1 MTARTLQG
9 FMELLPEEQIVMEHM
24 KSVIAHTYELFGFA
38 PLDTPVLE
46 LAEVLLS
53 KSGGDTEKQI
63 YEFKKGDT
71 DLAMRFDLTVPL
83 AKYVALYNNSLTFP
97 FKRYQIGKV
106 YRGERPQKG
115 RFREF
120 YQCDIDII
128 DRDELNIVYDAEVL
142 AVIYTVFK
150 KLELPAFKIYIN
162 NRKLLSGFL
171 ESLNIADKTVDVLR
185 LVDKIKKI
193 PEEAFLGELGDLG
206 LPEDKNK
213 KLLEFIKINGLNNEI
228 LKRLKSFN
236 IQNETYQNGLSELKT
251 VISQAKK
258 LGIPGKNVQIDLSI
272 TRGLDYYTG
281 TVYETFFDQ
290 YPEFGSVCSGGRYDN
305 LSNVFMDKKFPG
317 VGISIGLTRLYDQL
331 HGRGLLKIKGPT
343 PNKVLVITQSGE
355 YAGKALELLGAL
367 RKEDIAA
374 DVLLRDCK
382 FKKKMEYAN
391 KIQTPYAVIIGEN
404 EVKNGYY
411 TLKDMTKGT
420 QRRVELPELVRI
432 VKGIR
437 RTAAISPEKY
447 ISTLTPNIK
456 RKFIEKLFEQS
467 QLSQNKNLN
476 TALNYNYNFLQCK

>member
-9 FMELLPEEQIVMEHM
+9 FMELLPEEQIVMEKM
-24 KSVIAHTYELFGFA
+24 KAVIAHTYELFGFA

-71 DLAMRFDLTVPL
+71 NLAMRFDLTVPL
-83 AKYVALYNNSLTFP
+83 AKYVALYNNNLTFP

-142 AVIYTVFK
+142 AVIYTVFN
-150 KLELPAFKIYIN
+150 KLELPAFKIYLN

-171 ESLNIADKTVDVLR
+171 ESLDIADKTVDVLR

-193 PEEAFLGELGDLG
+193 PEEAFLAELADLG

-213 KLLEFIKINGLNNEI
+213 KLLEFIKIKGSNDEI
-228 LKRLKSFN
+228 IAKLEDFK
-236 IQNETYQNGLSELKT
+236 IQNGNYQNGLSEIKI
-251 VISQAKK
+251 VIAQAIN
-258 LGIPGKNVQIDLSI
+258 LGINPQNIQIDLSI

-281 TVYETFFDQ
+281 TVYETFFDE
-290 YPEFGSVCSGGRYDN
+290 YPQFGSVCSGGRYDN
-305 LSNVFMDKKFPG
+305 LSSVFMDKKFPG
-317 VGISIGLTRLYDQL
+317 VGISIGLTRLFDQL
-331 HGRGLLKIKGPT
+331 RANNLLKIAGPT
-343 PNKVLVITQSGE
+343 PIKVLIITQNPDFADKAITLSG
-355 YAGKALELLGAL
+355 KL
-367 RKEDIAA
+367 RQSDIAA
-374 DVLLRDCK
+374 DVMLRDCK

-391 KIQTPYAVIIGEN
+391 KIKVPYLVIIGED
-404 EVKNGYY
+404 EVANSTY
-411 TLKDMTKGT
+411 TLKNMLSGEQK
-420 QRRVELPELVRI
+420 
-432 VKGIR
+432 
-437 RTAAISPEKY
+437 
-447 ISTLTPNIK
+447 TL
-456 RKFIEKLFEQS
+456 
-467 QLSQNKNLN
+467 NLN
-476 TALNYNYNFLQCK
+476 DLIQEIKK

>member
-9 FMELLPEEQIVMEHM
+9 FMELLPEEQIVMEKM

-71 DLAMRFDLTVPL
+71 NLAMRFDLTVPL
-83 AKYVALYNNSLTFP
+83 AKYVALYNNNLTFP

-142 AVIYTVFK
+142 AVIYTVFN

-171 ESLNIADKTVDVLR
+171 ESLDIADKTVDVLR

-193 PEEAFLGELGDLG
+193 PEEAFLGELNDMG
-206 LPEDKNK
+206 LPQEKNR

-228 LKRLKSFN
+228 IAKLENLN
-236 IQNETYQNGLSELKT
+236 ISNENFVCGLDELKT
-251 VISQAKK
+251 VINQAHN
-258 LGIPGKNVQIDLSI
+258 LGINPNNIQIDLSI

-281 TVYETFFDQ
+281 TVYETFFDD
-290 YPEFGSVCSGGRYDN
+290 YPQFGSVCSGGRYDN
-305 LSNVFMDKKFPG
+305 LSSVFMDKKFPG
-317 VGISIGLTRLYDQL
+317 VGISIGLTRLFDQL
-331 HGRGLLKIKGPT
+331 RDNGLLKIAGPT
-343 PNKVLVITQSGE
+343 PNKVLIITQNPDFADKAINLAGE
-355 YAGKALELLGAL
+355 L
-367 RKEDIAA
+367 RRNDIPA
-374 DVLLRDCK
+374 DVMLRNCK

-391 KIQTPYAVIIGEN
+391 KIKIPYLVIIGEEEFQN
-404 EVKNGYY
+404 NTY
-411 TLKDMTKGT
+411 TIKDMNSGEQHT
-420 QRRVELPELVRI
+420 VAIDELL
-432 VKGIR
+432 G
-437 RTAAISPEKY
+437 
-447 ISTLTPNIK
+447 LIK
-456 RKFIEKLFEQS
+456 
-467 QLSQNKNLN
+467 
-476 TALNYNYNFLQCK
+476 

>member
-9 FMELLPEEQIVMEHM
+9 FMELLPEEQIVMEKM

-83 AKYVALYNNSLTFP
+83 AKYVALYHNNLTFP

-142 AVIYTVFK
+142 AVIYTIFK

-171 ESLNIADKTVDVLR
+171 ESLEIADKTTDVLR

-193 PEEAFLGELGDLG
+193 PEAAFLGELGDMG
-206 LPEDKNK
+206 LPEDKNRA
-213 KLLEFIKINGLNNEI
+213 LLNFIKINGLNNEI
-228 LKRLKSFN
+228 IAKLESFE
-236 IQNETYQNGLSELKT
+236 IENENYVTGLDELKT
-251 VISQAKK
+251 VIAQAQN
-258 LGIPGKNVQIDLSI
+258 LGIDSGNIQIDLSI

-281 TVYETFFDQ
+281 TVYETFFDD
-290 YPEFGSVCSGGRYDN
+290 YPQFGSVCSGGRYDN
-305 LSNVFMDKKFPG
+305 LSSVFMDKKFPG

-331 HGRGLLKIKGPT
+331 RDNGLLKIAGPT
-343 PNKVLVITQSGE
+343 PNKVLVVMQDAA
-355 YAGKALELLGAL
+355 YADKAIKLVGML
-367 RKEDIAA
+367 RSNDIPA
-374 DVLLRDCK
+374 DIMLRQCK

-391 KIQTPYAVIIGEN
+391 KIKVPYLVIIGE
-404 EVKNGYY
+404 EEVVSGLYTVKNMETG
-411 TLKDMTKGT
+411 
-420 QRRVELPELVRI
+420 E
-432 VKGIR
+432 
-437 RTAAISPEKY
+437 
-447 ISTLTPNIK
+447 
-456 RKFIEKLFEQS
+456 
-467 QLSQNKNLN
+467 QNKLSEEQLCNL
-476 TALNYNYNFLQCK
+476 LK

>member
-9 FMELLPEEQIVMEHM
+9 FMELLPEEQIVMERM

-38 PLDTPVLE
+38 PLDTPILE

-142 AVIYTVFK
+142 AVIYTVFN

-171 ESLNIADKTVDVLR
+171 ESLEIADKTVDVLR

-193 PEEAFLGELGDLG
+193 PEAAFLGELGELG

-213 KLLEFIKINGLNNEI
+213 KLLEFIKINGSNLQI
-228 LKRLKSFN
+228 LAKLEDFD
-236 IQNETYQNGLSELKT
+236 IQNETYRTGLAELQT
-251 VISQAKK
+251 VISQAAS
-258 LGIPGKNVQIDLSI
+258 LGIPAANVQIDLSI

-281 TVYETFFDQ
+281 TVYETFFDEH
-290 YPEFGSVCSGGRYDN
+290 PEFGSVCSGGRYDN
-305 LSNVFMDKKFPG
+305 LSSVFMDKKFPG

-331 HGRGLLKIKGPT
+331 HGSGLLKIKGPT
-343 PNKVLVITQSGE
+343 PNKVLVVTQSSD
-355 YAGKALELLGAL
+355 YADNALKLLGVL
-367 RKEDIAA
+367 RSRDIAA
-374 DVLLRDCK
+374 DVMLRDCK

-391 KIQTPYAVIIGEN
+391 KIKIPYLVIIGEDEAAN
-404 EVKNGYY
+404 NYY
-411 TLKDMTKGT
+411 TLKDMESGEQFK
-420 QRRVELPELVRI
+420 VSAEEM
-432 VKGIR
+432 
-437 RTAAISPEKY
+437 AAK
-447 ISTLTPNIK
+447 IK
-456 RKFIEKLFEQS
+456 
-467 QLSQNKNLN
+467 
-476 TALNYNYNFLQCK
+476 

>member
-9 FMELLPEEQIVMEHM
+9 FMELLPEEQIVMEKM

-71 DLAMRFDLTVPL
+71 NLAMRFDLTVPL
-83 AKYVALYNNSLTFP
+83 AKYVALYNNNLTFP

-142 AVIYTVFK
+142 AVIYTVFN

-171 ESLNIADKTVDVLR
+171 ESLDIADKTVDVLR

-193 PEEAFLGELGDLG
+193 PEEAFLGELNDMG
-206 LPEDKNK
+206 LPQEKNR

-228 LKRLKSFN
+228 IAKLENLN
-236 IQNETYQNGLSELKT
+236 ISNENFVCGLDELKT
-251 VISQAKK
+251 VINQAHN
-258 LGIPGKNVQIDLSI
+258 LGINPNNIQIDLSI

-281 TVYETFFDQ
+281 TVYETFFDD
-290 YPEFGSVCSGGRYDN
+290 YPQFGSVCSGGRYDN
-305 LSNVFMDKKFPG
+305 LSSVFMDKKFPG
-317 VGISIGLTRLYDQL
+317 VGISIGLTRLFDQL
-331 HGRGLLKIKGPT
+331 RDNGLLKIAGPT
-343 PNKVLVITQSGE
+343 PNKVLIITQNPDFADKAIKLAGE
-355 YAGKALELLGAL
+355 L
-367 RKEDIAA
+367 RRNDIPA
-374 DVLLRDCK
+374 DVMLRNCK

-391 KIQTPYAVIIGEN
+391 KIKIPYLVIIGEE
-404 EVKNGYY
+404 EVQNNTY
-411 TLKDMTKGT
+411 TIKDMNSGEQHT
-420 QRRVELPELVRI
+420 VAIDELL
-432 VKGIR
+432 G
-437 RTAAISPEKY
+437 
-447 ISTLTPNIK
+447 LIK
-456 RKFIEKLFEQS
+456 
-467 QLSQNKNLN
+467 
-476 TALNYNYNFLQCK
+476 

>member
-9 FMELLPEEQIVMEHM
+9 FMELLPEEQIVMEKM

-38 PLDTPVLE
+38 PLDTPILE

-83 AKYVALYNNSLTFP
+83 AKYIALYHNNLTFP

-142 AVIYTVFK
+142 AVIYTIFN
-150 KLELPAFKIYIN
+150 KLELPAFKIYLN

-171 ESLNIADKTVDVLR
+171 ESLDIADKTVDVLR

-193 PEEAFLGELGDLG
+193 PEAAFLGELADLG
-206 LPEDKNK
+206 LPEEKNR

-228 LKRLKSFN
+228 IAKLESFD
-236 IQNETYQNGLSELKT
+236 ISNENYQTGLGELKT
-251 VISQAKK
+251 VINQAQN
-258 LGIPGKNVQIDLSI
+258 LGIDPANIQIDLSI

-281 TVYETFFDQ
+281 TVYETFFDD
-290 YPEFGSVCSGGRYDN
+290 YPQFGSVCSGGRYDN
-305 LSNVFMDKKFPG
+305 LSSVFMDKKFPG
-317 VGISIGLTRLYDQL
+317 VGISIGLTRLFDQL
-331 HGRGLLKIKGPT
+331 RDNGLLKISGPT
-343 PNKVLVITQSGE
+343 PNRALIITQSPD
-355 YAGKALELLGAL
+355 YAEKAIHLVGQL
-367 RKEDIAA
+367 RKHDIAA
-374 DVLLRDCK
+374 DVMLRDCK

-391 KIQTPYAVIIGEN
+391 KIKIPYLIIIGED
-404 EVKNGYY
+404 EVANNNY
-411 TLKDMTKGT
+411 TLKNMATGEQT
-420 QRRVELPELVRI
+420 RVTLEELTSAAEAGS
-432 VKGIR
+432 GI
-437 RTAAISPEKY
+437 S
-447 ISTLTPNIK
+447 
-456 RKFIEKLFEQS
+456 
-467 QLSQNKNLN
+467 KNLL
-476 TALNYNYNFLQCK
+476 ACSPLARRSK

>member
-71 DLAMRFDLTVPL
+71 SLAMRFDLTVPL
-83 AKYVALYNNSLTFP
+83 AKYVALYNNNLTFP

-128 DRDELNIVYDAEVL
+128 DRDELNIVHDAEVL
-142 AVIYTVFK
+142 AVIYTIFN

-171 ESLNIADKTVDVLR
+171 DNLNVADKTVDVLR

-206 LPEDKNK
+206 LPESKNQ
-213 KLLEFIKINGLNNEI
+213 KLLEFIKINGSNNEI
-228 LKRLKSFN
+228 IAKLEDFK
-236 IQNETYQNGLSELKT
+236 IENEAFQTGLDELKT
-251 VISQAKK
+251 VIAQAQA
-258 LGIPGKNVQIDLSI
+258 LGIPNNNVQIDLSI

-281 TVYETFFDQ
+281 TVYETFFDE

-305 LSNVFMDKKFPG
+305 LSSVFMDKKFPG

-331 HGRGLLKIKGPT
+331 HNKGLLKIKGPT
-343 PNKVLVITQSGE
+343 PNKVLVITQSSD
-355 YAGKALELLGAL
+355 YANNALELLAAL
-367 RKEDIAA
+367 RKEGIAA
-374 DVLLRDCK
+374 DMLLRECK

-391 KIQTPYAVIIGEN
+391 KVQIPYLVIIGEDEAVN
-404 EVKNGYY
+404 NYY
-411 TLKDMTKGT
+411 TLKDMTSGEQFKFSLH
-420 QRRVELPELVRI
+420 ELI
-432 VKGIR
+432 SKVK
-437 RTAAISPEKY
+437 
-447 ISTLTPNIK
+447 
-456 RKFIEKLFEQS
+456 
-467 QLSQNKNLN
+467 
-476 TALNYNYNFLQCK
+476 

>member
-9 FMELLPEEQIVMEHM
+9 FMELLPEEQIVMEKM

-38 PLDTPVLE
+38 PLDTPILE

-71 DLAMRFDLTVPL
+71 NLAMRFDLTVPL
-83 AKYVALYNNSLTFP
+83 AKYVALYNNNLTFP

-142 AVIYTVFK
+142 AVIYTVFN

-171 ESLNIADKTVDVLR
+171 ESLDIADKTVDVLR

-193 PEEAFLGELGDLG
+193 PEDAFLGELNDMG
-206 LPEDKNK
+206 LPQDKNQ
-213 KLLEFIKINGLNNEI
+213 KLLEFIKINGLNSEIIAKLENLNISNE
-228 LKRLKSFN
+228 SFVC
-236 IQNETYQNGLSELKT
+236 GLDELKT
-251 VISQAKK
+251 VINQAHN
-258 LGIPGKNVQIDLSI
+258 LGINPNNIQIDLSI

-281 TVYETFFDQ
+281 TVYETFFDD
-290 YPEFGSVCSGGRYDN
+290 YPQFGSVCSGGRYDN
-305 LSNVFMDKKFPG
+305 LSSVFMDKKFPG
-317 VGISIGLTRLYDQL
+317 VGISIGLTRLFDQL
-331 HGRGLLKIKGPT
+331 RDNGLLKIAGPT
-343 PNKVLVITQSGE
+343 PNKVLIITQNPDFADKAINLVGE
-355 YAGKALELLGAL
+355 L
-367 RKEDIAA
+367 RRNDIPA
-374 DVLLRDCK
+374 DVMLRNCK

-391 KIQTPYAVIIGEN
+391 KIKIPYLVIIGEE
-404 EVKNGYY
+404 EVQNNTY
-411 TLKDMTKGT
+411 TIKDMNSGE
-420 QRRVELPELVRI
+420 QQNVAIEELLKI
-432 VKGIR
+432 
-437 RTAAISPEKY
+437 
-447 ISTLTPNIK
+447 IK
-456 RKFIEKLFEQS
+456 
-467 QLSQNKNLN
+467 
-476 TALNYNYNFLQCK
+476 

>member
-9 FMELLPEEQIVMEHM
+9 FMELLPEEQIVMEKM
-24 KSVIAHTYELFGFA
+24 KSVITHIYELYGFA

-71 DLAMRFDLTVPL
+71 NLAMRFDLTVPL
-83 AKYVALYNNSLTFP
+83 AKYVALYHNNLTFP

-142 AVIYTVFK
+142 AVIYTIFN

-171 ESLNIADKTVDVLR
+171 ESLDIADKTTDVLR

-193 PEEAFLGELGDLG
+193 PEAAFLGELGEMG
-206 LPEDKNK
+206 LPENKNRA
-213 KLLEFIKINGLNNEI
+213 LLDFIKINGLNNEI
-228 LKRLKSFN
+228 IAKLESFEIDN
-236 IQNETYQNGLSELKT
+236 DNYKAGLDELKT
-251 VISQAKK
+251 VINQAQN
-258 LGIPGKNVQIDLSI
+258 LGINPNNIQIDLSI

-281 TVYETFFDQ
+281 TVYETFFDD
-290 YPEFGSVCSGGRYDN
+290 YPQFGSVCSGGRYES
-305 LSNVFMDKKFPG
+305 LSSVFMDKKFPG

-331 HGRGLLKIKGPT
+331 RDNGLLKIAGPT
-343 PNKVLVITQSGE
+343 PNKVLVVMQDAAYADKAIQLVGE
-355 YAGKALELLGAL
+355 L
-367 RKEDIAA
+367 RRNDIAA
-374 DVLLRDCK
+374 DVMLRQCK

-391 KIQTPYAVIIGEN
+391 KIKVPYLVIIGE
-404 EVKNGYY
+404 EEAASGLYTIKNMETG
-411 TLKDMTKGT
+411 
-420 QRRVELPELVRI
+420 
-432 VKGIR
+432 
-437 RTAAISPEKY
+437 
-447 ISTLTPNIK
+447 
-456 RKFIEKLFEQS
+456 EQHS
-467 QLSQNKNLN
+467 FN
-476 TALNYNYNFLQCK
+476 TANLIEFLNK

>member
-9 FMELLPEEQIVMEHM
+9 FMELLPEEQIVMNKM
-24 KSVIAHTYELFGFA
+24 KAVIAHTYELFGFA

-83 AKYVALYNNSLTFP
+83 AKYIALYHNNLTFP

-128 DRDELNIVYDAEVL
+128 DRDELNIAYDAEVL
-142 AVIYTVFK
+142 AVIYTVFN

-171 ESLNIADKTVDVLR
+171 EGLSIADKTVDVLR

-193 PEEAFLGELGDLG
+193 PEAAFLGELADLG
-206 LPEDKNK
+206 LPEDKNHR
-213 KLLEFIKINGLNNEI
+213 LLEFIKISGSNEEI
-228 LKRLKSFN
+228 IAQLENLAV
-236 IQNETYQNGLSELKT
+236 QNDNYQTGLSELKT
-251 VISQAKK
+251 VIEQTKN
-258 LGIPGKNVQIDLSI
+258 LGVNSANIKIDLSI

-281 TVYETFFDQ
+281 TVYETFFDD
-290 YPEFGSVCSGGRYDN
+290 YPQFGSVCSGGRYDN
-305 LSNVFMDKKFPG
+305 LSSVFMDKKFPG
-317 VGISIGLTRLYDQL
+317 VGISIGLTRLFDQL
-331 HGRGLLKIKGPT
+331 RGNGLLKIAGST
-343 PNKVLVITQSGE
+343 PNRALIITQSPE
-355 YAGKALELLGAL
+355 FADKAAQLAGQL
-367 RKEDIAA
+367 RQNDIAA
-374 DVLLRDCK
+374 DVVLRDCK

-391 KIQTPYAVIIGEN
+391 KIKIPYLIIIGEDEAAN
-404 EVKNGYY
+404 HNY
-411 TLKDMTKGT
+411 TLKNMATGEQT
-420 QRRVELPELVRI
+420 RVTLDELIKALA
-432 VKGIR
+432 
-437 RTAAISPEKY
+437 RTAGGA
-447 ISTLTPNIK
+447 
-456 RKFIEKLFEQS
+456 
-467 QLSQNKNLN
+467 
-476 TALNYNYNFLQCK
+476 

>member
-9 FMELLPEEQIVMEHM
+9 FMELLPEEQIVMEKM

-83 AKYVALYNNSLTFP
+83 AKYIALYHNNLTFP

-142 AVIYTVFK
+142 GVIYTVFK

-171 ESLNIADKTVDVLR
+171 ENLDIADKTVDVLR

-193 PEEAFLGELGDLG
+193 PTEAFLGELSAMG
-206 LPEDKNK
+206 LPQNKNEALLK
-213 KLLEFIKINGLNNEI
+213 FIEIKGSNEQIINKLENLNIENESFITGLD
-228 LKRLKSFN
+228 
-236 IQNETYQNGLSELKT
+236 ELKT
-251 VISQAKK
+251 VVIQAQN
-258 LGIPGKNVQIDLSI
+258 LGINNQNIQIDLSI

-281 TVYETFFDQ
+281 TVYETFFDE
-290 YPEFGSVCSGGRYDN
+290 YPQFGSVCSGGRYDN
-305 LSNVFMDKKFPG
+305 LSSVFMDKKFPG
-317 VGISIGLTRLYDQL
+317 VGISIGLTRLFDQL
-331 HGRGLLKIKGPT
+331 RDNGLLKIAGPT
-343 PNKVLVITQSGE
+343 PNKVLIITQSSDYNNQAIKLAGE
-355 YAGKALELLGAL
+355 L
-367 RKEDIAA
+367 RRNNIAA
-374 DVLLRDCK
+374 DVMMRNCK
-382 FKKKMEYAN
+382 FKKKMEFAN
-391 KIQTPYAVIIGEN
+391 KIKIPYLIIIGEEEAAN
-404 EVKNGYY
+404 NSY
-411 TLKDMTKGT
+411 TLKNMQNGEQK
-420 QRRVELPELVRI
+420 
-432 VKGIR
+432 
-437 RTAAISPEKY
+437 
-447 ISTLTPNIK
+447 TLTIA
-456 RKFIEKLFEQS
+456 EL
-467 QLSQNKNLN
+467 LSLISN
-476 TALNYNYNFLQCK
+476 

>member
-9 FMELLPEEQIVMEHM
+9 FMELLPEEQIVMNKM
-24 KSVIAHTYELFGFA
+24 KAVIAHTYELFGFT

-83 AKYVALYNNSLTFP
+83 AKYIALYHNNLTFP

-128 DRDELNIVYDAEVL
+128 DRDELNIAYDAEVL
-142 AVIYTVFK
+142 AVIYTVFN

-171 ESLNIADKTVDVLR
+171 EGLSIADKTVDVLR

-193 PEEAFLGELGDLG
+193 PEAAFLGELADLG
-206 LPEDKNK
+206 LPEDKNRR
-213 KLLEFIKINGLNNEI
+213 LLEFIKISGSNEEI
-228 LKRLKSFN
+228 IAQLENLAVKN
-236 IQNETYQNGLSELKT
+236 DNYQTGLSELKT
-251 VISQAKK
+251 VIEQTKN
-258 LGIPGKNVQIDLSI
+258 LGVNSANIKIDLSI

-281 TVYETFFDQ
+281 TVYETFFDD
-290 YPEFGSVCSGGRYDN
+290 YPQFGSVCSGGRYDN
-305 LSNVFMDKKFPG
+305 LSSVFMDKKFPG
-317 VGISIGLTRLYDQL
+317 VGISIGLTRLFDQL
-331 HGRGLLKIKGPT
+331 RGNGLLKIAGST
-343 PNKVLVITQSGE
+343 PNRALIITQSPE
-355 YAGKALELLGAL
+355 FADKAAQLAGQL
-367 RKEDIAA
+367 RQNDIAA
-374 DVLLRDCK
+374 DVVLRDCK

-391 KIQTPYAVIIGEN
+391 KIKIPYLIIIGEDEAAN
-404 EVKNGYY
+404 HNY
-411 TLKDMTKGT
+411 TLKNMATGEQT
-420 QRRVELPELVRI
+420 RVTLDELIKALA
-432 VKGIR
+432 
-437 RTAAISPEKY
+437 RTAGGA
-447 ISTLTPNIK
+447 
-456 RKFIEKLFEQS
+456 
-467 QLSQNKNLN
+467 
-476 TALNYNYNFLQCK
+476 

>member
-9 FMELLPEEQIVMEHM
+9 FMELLPEEQIVMERM

-38 PLDTPVLE
+38 PLDTPILE

-142 AVIYTVFK
+142 AVIYTVFN

-171 ESLNIADKTVDVLR
+171 ESLEIADKTVDVLR

-193 PEEAFLGELGDLG
+193 PEAAFLGELGELG
-206 LPEDKNK
+206 LPEGKNK
-213 KLLEFIKINGLNNEI
+213 KLLEFIKINGSNSQI
-228 LKRLKSFN
+228 LAKLEDFD
-236 IQNETYQNGLSELKT
+236 IQNETYRTGLAELQT
-251 VISQAKK
+251 VISQAAS
-258 LGIPGKNVQIDLSI
+258 LGIPAGNVQIDLSI

-281 TVYETFFDQ
+281 TVYETFFDEH
-290 YPEFGSVCSGGRYDN
+290 PEFGSVCSGGRYDN
-305 LSNVFMDKKFPG
+305 LSSVFMDKKFPG

-331 HGRGLLKIKGPT
+331 HGSGLLKIKGPT
-343 PNKVLVITQSGE
+343 PNKVLVVTQSSD
-355 YAGKALELLGAL
+355 YADNALKLLGVL
-367 RKEDIAA
+367 RSRDIAA
-374 DVLLRDCK
+374 DVMLRDCK

-391 KIQTPYAVIIGEN
+391 KIKIPYLVIIGEDEAAN
-404 EVKNGYY
+404 NYY
-411 TLKDMTKGT
+411 TLKDMESGEQFK
-420 QRRVELPELVRI
+420 VSAEEM
-432 VKGIR
+432 
-437 RTAAISPEKY
+437 AAK
-447 ISTLTPNIK
+447 IK
-456 RKFIEKLFEQS
+456 
-467 QLSQNKNLN
+467 
-476 TALNYNYNFLQCK
+476 